1 VGTGK
6 LRLSLTRLIDRRGE
20 LLTVDG
26 EGGMR
31 RKEIFIYFIDV
42 QPLLNQISTTT
53 HFLYNM
59 MGQGSK
65 LHGWIFSQG

>member
-1 VGTGK
+1 
-6 LRLSLTRLIDRRGE
+6 
-20 LLTVDG
+20 
-26 EGGMR
+26 
-31 RKEIFIYFIDV
+31 V